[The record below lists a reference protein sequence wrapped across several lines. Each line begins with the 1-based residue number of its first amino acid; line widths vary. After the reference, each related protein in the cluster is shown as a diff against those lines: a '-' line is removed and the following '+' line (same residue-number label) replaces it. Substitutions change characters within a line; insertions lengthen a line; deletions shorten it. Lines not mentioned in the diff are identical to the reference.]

1 MEDNTNPGNQPIQP
15 ATPAPEEP
23 AQPMQIPV
31 NDSTVEPAA
40 EPVVEPVAP
49 NIIADSPSE
58 AGAAEF
64 ASEETPLQNEILQE
78 LNDPDEIV
86 EAASTMTPEQPK
98 KGRTLT
104 ILVILLVLV
113 AVGLAGTFA
122 YLYFTKPTI
131 KLTDNTSSSNTSTDP
146 VNPSTNTNTT
156 DTTNTTIDQTNTTA
170 SFTKEGDTITNS
182 ETISELTEKVSL
194 LFGYKFDDNLIIST
208 GGSVAAE
215 DIDLITN
222 GDLKETYRINHL
234 AFSSTEARDLTD
246 QEVETIENEDNIS
259 LVLTDKKG
267 IDGDIFAAA
276 YENLFGKELEKGP
289 VEKSA
294 CSFSYNK
301 TVDVYYNGNGGCGG
315 YTSYFRYYHIT
326 DFTEKEDTAYV
337 YIQAASVESD
347 SAVFCDVSKEIQEN
361 GTSATVKTCAPAL
374 TETTG
379 PEDFFADTTANFAR
393 YRFVFNQADDG
404 SYYFVKVEKV

>member
-1 MEDNTNPGNQPIQP
+1 MENNTKPGVQPIQP

-23 AQPMQIPV
+23 IQPTQIPV
-31 NDSTVEPAA
+31 NDSTVEPVA
-40 EPVVEPVAP
+40 EPEVTPVAP
-49 NIIADSPSE
+49 NIIANTTSE
-58 AGAAEF
+58 TAAAEF
-64 ASEETPLQNEILQE
+64 ASEETPLQDEVLQE
-78 LNDPDEIV
+78 LSDDPDEIV
-86 EAASTMTPEQPK
+86 KTASMIANEQPK
-98 KGRTLT
+98 PSHTAT
-104 ILVILLVLV
+104 IIAVILALV
-113 AVGLAGTFA
+113 AVALAGTFA

-131 KLTDNTSSSNTSTDP
+131 KLTDNTSSSNTSTNP
-146 VNPSTNTNTT
+146 VNPSTDTNTT
-156 DTTNTTIDQTNTTA
+156 DTTNTTTDA
-170 SFTKEGDTITNS
+170 SFTKEGDAITNS

-194 LFGYKFDDNLIIST
+194 LFGYEFDDNLIIST
-208 GGSVAAE
+208 GGSVATE

-222 GDLKETYRINHL
+222 GDLEETYRINHL

-246 QEVETIENEDNIS
+246 QEVETIENEDGVS

-267 IDGDIFAAA
+267 IDGDIIAAA
-276 YENLFGKELEKGP
+276 YKNLFGKELEKGP

-315 YTSYFRYYHIT
+315 YSSYFRYYHIT

-337 YIQAASVESD
+337 YTQAASVESD

-361 GTSATVKTCAPAL
+361 GASATVKTCAPAL

-379 PEDFFADTTANFAR
+379 PEGFFADTTANFAR

-404 SYYFVKVEKV
+404 SYYFVKVEKA